1 MKNWKLI
8 AAAHEFDIPA
18 AEIDRIAP
26 VLDGLE
32 AAVRPLLEEI
42 PLETEPVT
50 VFIPGGQP

>member
-8 AAAHEFDIPA
+8 AAANAFDIPE

-50 VFIPGGQP
+50 VFIPGGQL